1 MRRTV
6 RVLPAA
12 ALAGAA
18 LLGIGPTAFAEPVA
32 GAGRAAVDAR
42 TDVAADP
49 AAEPPAEAG
58 ADPAVPD
65 PLADVEADPAVP
77 DPLAEVEADPAPEA
91 DPAVPDPLAD
101 VEADPAVPDP
111 PAEADPLAPEPP
123 AEAGAA
129 AEPPAAVPD
138 AGDAAAVPGTAPVP
152 GTATVPGG
160 TAPVPGTGTVPGA
173 APVPGTATVPG
184 AAAAAK
190 PAAVVSPALDR
201 PGDPVTVSVSCDPVG
216 GLLPEALEAK
226 SKAFDG
232 DRVTLLLVPGAQDTK
247 AGPVYR
253 GNARIASPPR
263 FEGVPNA
270 LSKTSAWTVD
280 GTCPAAPGKKGKP
293 FSAKFTV
300 SQAGGSHG
308 RQCTGRE
315 CERPATVEHGVRAG
329 QGGSYGVSVPALVTG
344 GVLVV
349 GALGAAVYRLW
360 RRDPPS
366 DA

>member
-12 ALAGAA
+12 ALTGAA

-49 AAEPPAEAG
+49 AVEPPAEAG

-123 AEAGAA
+123 AA